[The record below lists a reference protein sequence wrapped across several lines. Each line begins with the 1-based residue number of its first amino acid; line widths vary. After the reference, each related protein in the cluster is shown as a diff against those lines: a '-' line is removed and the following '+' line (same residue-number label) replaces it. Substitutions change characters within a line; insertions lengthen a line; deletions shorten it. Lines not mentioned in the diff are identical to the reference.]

1 MSKGSK
7 QRYSFEPDYAV
18 APGETLSETLESL
31 GMSQRDL
38 ALRTGISAK
47 TINEIVK
54 GKAPITPDTSV
65 LLERVTGVPSRMWNN
80 LEANYREQLAKIAD
94 RQRLQVYLEWLK
106 SIPVKELI
114 NRGAISAQPDKVS
127 LLNAVLSFFGV
138 ASHERWNALWMQP
151 EASYRKSATFEA
163 QPGAVATWLRLGE
176 LKAQSVSTA
185 PFDKDRFKKA
195 LKQIRSLTNQ
205 PPSVFEPKM
214 IELCASAGVAVVF
227 VREIKKCPTSGVARW
242 LTTDKALI
250 QLSLRHKSDDHFW
263 FSFFHE
269 AGHILNDAKKEV
281 FIHDGDEVEEREKKA
296 NRFAANFLIPPSR
309 AVDLRMLKTK
319 TAIREF
325 ADSIGIAPGIVVGRM
340 QKDQLIP
347 YSHMNDLKRRLDWSE
362 NCSLRDR
369 STASPTSPSHRAS
382 RRKT

>member
-1 MSKGSK
+1 MRKGRR
-7 QRYSFEPDYAV
+7 QRYPFEPDYAV

-38 ALRTGISAK
+38 ALRTGMAAK

-94 RQRLQVYLEWLK
+94 RQRLQKYLEWLK

-114 NRGAISAQPDKVS
+114 SRGVVAEQADKVS
-127 LLNAVLSFFGV
+127 LLHAVLSFFGV
-138 ASHERWNALWMQP
+138 AKYESWHDLWMQP
-151 EASYRKSATFEA
+151 EASFRKSATFAA

-176 LKAQSVSTA
+176 LKAQEVETE
-185 PFDKDRFKKA
+185 PYDKDEFKDALQETRDLTTKA
-195 LKQIRSLTNQ
+195 
-205 PPSVFEPKM
+205 PEVFGPKM
-214 IELCASAGVAVVF
+214 KELSASAGVAVVF
-227 VREIKKCPTSGVARW
+227 VPEIKKCPTSGVARW
-242 LTTDKALI
+242 LTAEKALI

-281 FIHDGDEVEEREKKA
+281 FIDDGNEEEEREVRA
-296 NRFAANFLIPPSR
+296 NRFAASFLIPPSAANQLPFLKSKA
-309 AVDLRMLKTK
+309 AVR
-319 TAIREF
+319 RF
-325 ADSIGIAPGIVVGRM
+325 ADSIGIAPGIVVGRL
-340 QKDQLIP
+340 QKEELIP
-347 YSHMNDLKRRLDWSE
+347 YKHMNDLKRRFVWRED
-362 NCSLRDR
+362 
-369 STASPTSPSHRAS
+369 
-382 RRKT
+382 